1 MLRRRLIPVLL
12 LALTACAAPLS
23 RSAVAPALAPSPTLI
38 TPTQPATVAP
48 AVPPLQIQI
57 NPTPRPLVETPV
69 ATALPTRSPQATAT
83 LGATIASYKPVSDE
97 EKANLRFSGEQS
109 MRYALDQCAIGP
121 RPPGSEALKK
131 TREYIAANLKDNG
144 WTVERQPFDF
154 MGVHNKN
161 LIGKKGEG
169 PVTIIGAHFD
179 TRPIAEKDPD
189 PTRRQTPIIGGNDG
203 ASGVA
208 VLLELA
214 RVWAKTPPPGQT
226 WLAFFD
232 AEDSGSGGIP
242 NWPWIVGSEYM
253 AANLTVAPKQVIVVD
268 MIGDLDQQ
276 IYLETTSYQ
285 PLLHRIFD
293 VAEGLG
299 YDRWFIRQPRWS
311 ILDDHHPFLS
321 RYGVAADLID
331 FDYPYHH
338 TVADDCTKIG
348 PASLERVGRTLELF
362 LRRGG

>member
-1 MLRRRLIPVLL
+1 M
-12 LALTACAAPLS
+12 AAT
-23 RSAVAPALAPSPTLI
+23 PA
-38 TPTQPATVAP
+38 ATV
-48 AVPPLQIQI
+48 
-57 NPTPRPLVETPV
+57 E
-69 ATALPTRSPQATAT
+69 SF
-83 LGATIASYKPVSDE
+83 KPVSDV

-109 MRYALDQCAIGP
+109 MRYAQDQCAIGP
-121 RPPGSEALKK
+121 RPPGSEELKK

-144 WTVERQPFDF
+144 WTVERQPFDY
-154 MGVHNKN
+154 MGVHNEN

-253 AANLTVAPKQVIVVD
+253 AANLTVTPKQVIVVD
-268 MIGDLDQQ
+268 MIGDIDQQ

-362 LRRGG
+362 MRRGG

>member
-1 MLRRRLIPVLL
+1 MSRRRLLPLL
-12 LALTACAAPLS
+12 LLCLTACAAPLS
-23 RSAVAPALAPSPTLI
+23 QTGAALAPSPTAQ
-38 TPTQPATVAP
+38 TRPATVAP
-48 AVPPLQIQI
+48 APTAAPSPRVESTPTTRPTTAPP
-57 NPTPRPLVETPV
+57 PT
-69 ATALPTRSPQATAT
+69 TAPTRPPQATAT
-83 LGATIASYKPVSDE
+83 VAQAETFKPVSAE
-97 EKANLRFSGEQS
+97 EKGALRFSGDQA

-121 RPPGSEALKK
+121 RPPGSEALQK
-131 TREYIAANLKDNG
+131 TREYIAATLKDSG

-154 MGVHNKN
+154 MGVHNEN
-161 LIGKKGEG
+161 IIGKKGDG

-179 TRPIAEKDPD
+179 TRAIAEKDPD
-189 PTRRQTPIIGGNDG
+189 PNRRQTPIIGGNDG

-232 AEDSGSGGIP
+232 AEDSGSGGLP

-253 AANLTVAPKQVIVVD
+253 AANLTVTPKQVIVVD
-268 MIGDLDQQ
+268 MIGDADQQ

-285 PLLHRIFD
+285 PLLNRIFD

-321 RYGVAADLID
+321 RYGVAVDLID

-338 TVADDCTKIG
+338 TVADDCTKIA

-362 LRRGG
+362 MRRGG